1 MIVMI
6 KWDNAYILLR
16 TLSGT
21 WYILINCRVSL
32 LALCRIYTQCW
43 RQYDKYD
50 IAPSLMTLN
59 SIA

>member
-21 WYILINCRVSL
+21 WYILINFWVSL
-32 LALCRIYTQCW
+32 LVLCRIYTQLLE
-43 RQYDKYD
+43 
-50 IAPSLMTLN
+50 AV
-59 SIA
+59 